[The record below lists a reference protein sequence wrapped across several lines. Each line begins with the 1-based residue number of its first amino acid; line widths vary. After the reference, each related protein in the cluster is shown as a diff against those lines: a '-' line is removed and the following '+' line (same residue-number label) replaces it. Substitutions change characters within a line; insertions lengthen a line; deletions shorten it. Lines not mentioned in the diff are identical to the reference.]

1 MFRRLIGIFVAT
13 VLLTFQFFVGNATA
27 VELDEATRTV
37 SLNDKGETIVLSVKE
52 VKEGKRLFSSVCA
65 DCHLGGVTKTNQ
77 NVGLDPET
85 LALATPPR
93 NNLEGLVDYM
103 KNPTTY
109 DGENEISELHPS
121 TKSADIFTEM
131 RNLTDQQ
138 LKELAGYI
146 LTHPKVAGK
155 QWGGGK
161 IYF

>member
-1 MFRRLIGIFVAT
+1 MFRRLIGVFVAT

-27 VELDEATRTV
+27 TELDEATRTV
-37 SLNDKGETIVLSVKE
+37 LLNEKGDTTVLSVKE
-52 VKEGKRLFSSVCA
+52 VKEGKRLFSFACA

-93 NNLEGLVDYM
+93 NNLEGIVDYL

-109 DGENEISELHPS
+109 EGEIEISELHPS

-131 RNLTDQQ
+131 RNLTGEK
-138 LKELAGYI
+138 LKEIAGYI
-146 LTHPKVAGK
+146 LTQPKVAGK

>member
-1 MFRRLIGIFVAT
+1 MFRRLIGVFVAT

-27 VELDEATRTV
+27 TELDEATRTV
-37 SLNDKGETIVLSVKE
+37 LLNDQNSTYVLTVKE
-52 VKEGKRLFSSVCA
+52 VKEGKRLFSFACA

-93 NNLEGLVDYM
+93 NNLEGIVDYL

-109 DGENEISELHPS
+109 DGEIEISELHPS

-131 RNLTDQQ
+131 RNLTDDQ
-138 LKELAGYI
+138 LKEIGGYI
-146 LTHPKVAGK
+146 LTQPKVAGK

>member
-1 MFRRLIGIFVAT
+1 MFRRLIVIFVT
-13 VLLTFQFFVGNATA
+13 TLLMTCYLFVGNATA
-27 VELDEATRTV
+27 TELNEATRTV
-37 SLNDKGETIVLSVKE
+37 LLNDKGETSVLSITE
-52 VKEGKRLFSSVCA
+52 VKAGKRLFSSACA

-93 NNLEGLVDYM
+93 NNLEGIVDYL

-109 DGENEISELHPS
+109 DGEIEISELHPS

-131 RNLTDQQ
+131 RNISDEQ
-138 LKELAGYI
+138 LREIAGYI
-146 LTHPKVAGK
+146 LVQPKVAGK

>member
-1 MFRRLIGIFVAT
+1 MFRRLIGVFVAT

-27 VELDEATRTV
+27 TELDEATRTV
-37 SLNDKGETIVLSVKE
+37 LLNEKGDTTVLSVKE
-52 VKEGKRLFSSVCA
+52 VKEGKRLFSFACA

-93 NNLEGLVDYM
+93 NNLEGIVDYL

-109 DGENEISELHPS
+109 DGEIEISELHPS

-131 RNLTDQQ
+131 RNLTDEQ
-138 LKELAGYI
+138 LKEIGGYI
-146 LTHPKVAGK
+146 LTQPKVAGK

>member
-1 MFRRLIGIFVAT
+1 MFRRLIGVFVAT

-27 VELDEATRTV
+27 TELDEATRTV
-37 SLNDKGETIVLSVKE
+37 LLNDQNSTYVLTIKE
-52 VKEGKRLFSSVCA
+52 VKEGKRLFSFACA

-93 NNLEGLVDYM
+93 NNLEGIVDYL

-109 DGENEISELHPS
+109 DGEIEISELHPS

-131 RNLTDQQ
+131 RNLTDEQ
-138 LKELAGYI
+138 LKEIGGYI
-146 LTHPKVAGK
+146 LTQPKVAGK

>member
-1 MFRRLIGIFVAT
+1 MFRRLIGVFVAT

-27 VELDEATRTV
+27 TELDEATRTV
-37 SLNDKGETIVLSVKE
+37 LLNDQNSTYVLTVKE
-52 VKEGKRLFSSVCA
+52 VKEGKRLFSFACA

-93 NNLEGLVDYM
+93 NNLEGIVDYL

-109 DGENEISELHPS
+109 DGEIEISELHPS

-131 RNLTDQQ
+131 RNLTDEQ
-138 LKELAGYI
+138 LKEIGGYI
-146 LTHPKVAGK
+146 LTQPKVAGK

>member
-1 MFRRLIGIFVAT
+1 MFRRLIGVFVAT

-27 VELDEATRTV
+27 TELDEATRTV
-37 SLNDKGETIVLSVKE
+37 LLNDQDSTYVLSVKE
-52 VKEGKRLFSSVCA
+52 VKEGKRLFSFACA

-93 NNLEGLVDYM
+93 NNLEGIVDYL

-109 DGENEISELHPS
+109 DGEIEISELHPS

-131 RNLTDQQ
+131 RNLTDEQ
-138 LKELAGYI
+138 LKEIGGYI
-146 LTHPKVAGK
+146 LTQPKVAGK

>member
-1 MFRRLIGIFVAT
+1 MFRRLIGVFVAT

-27 VELDEATRTV
+27 TELDEATRTV
-37 SLNDKGETIVLSVKE
+37 LLNDQNSTYVLSVKE
-52 VKEGKRLFSSVCA
+52 VKEGKRLFSFACA

-93 NNLEGLVDYM
+93 NNLEGIVDYL

-109 DGENEISELHPS
+109 DGEIEISELHPS

-131 RNLTDQQ
+131 RNLTDEQ
-138 LKELAGYI
+138 LKEIGGYI
-146 LTHPKVAGK
+146 LTQPKVAGK

>member
-27 VELDEATRTV
+27 VELDEATRTI
-37 SLNDKGETIVLSVKE
+37 SLNDKGETTVLSVKE

-138 LKELAGYI
+138 LKEIAGYI
-146 LTHPKVAGK
+146 LTQPKVAGK

>member
-1 MFRRLIGIFVAT
+1 MFRRLIGVFVAT

-27 VELDEATRTV
+27 TELDKATRTV
-37 SLNDKGETIVLSVKE
+37 LLNDQDSTYVLSIKE
-52 VKEGKRLFSSVCA
+52 VKEGKRLFSFACA

-93 NNLEGLVDYM
+93 NNLEGIVDYL

-109 DGENEISELHPS
+109 DGEIEISELHPS

-131 RNLTDQQ
+131 RNLTDEQ
-138 LKELAGYI
+138 LKEIGGYI
-146 LTHPKVAGK
+146 LTQPKVAGK